1 MIFDDPTF
9 EKLGIYYSGHGYSG
23 TKGFSKGD
31 LVIRDKQA
39 FTFDDIYYCIQ
50 PVLSV
55 IEIDIRLDSC
65 YSGEWVNDANNN
77 QHLWKDAYNI
87 SIKASAQ
94 DDGPAE
100 WK

>member
-1 MIFDDPTF
+1 ML
-9 EKLGIYYSGHGYSG
+9 KIYYSGHGYSG

-65 YSGEWVNDANNN
+65 YSGEWKHNMANGRGKLIKYKNESYEG
-77 QHLWKDAYNI
+77 LWKNNI
-87 SIKASAQ
+87 YSVF
-94 DDGPAE
+94 D
-100 WK
+100 